1 MAVNYGFEKI
11 RFVAPVRSGSRV
23 RAKFKLLGVTPRH
36 PQEFMT
42 KSDAVVE
49 IEGLDK
55 PAFVAEWL
63 GVSYFSEPI
72 TA

>member
-1 MAVNYGFEKI
+1 
-11 RFVAPVRSGSRV
+11 
-23 RAKFKLLGVTPRH
+23 
-36 PQEFMT
+36 MT
-42 KSDAVVE
+42 KSEAVVE

-55 PAFVAEWL
+55 PALVAEWL